1 MAIVNKYVIRDSQRL
16 HVSSM
21 KVIIYYLF
29 SILGYLRIATRQK
42 RNLKYIVWSKLNTQM
57 FKTVTIYPFIFTKF
71 SLPAILPSW
80 SGVMLFFPEQR
91 ENRHAPLTKYLICLC
106 FESKAKNYGF
116 VKYQKLWVL
125 F

>member
-71 SLPAILPSW
+71 SLPAILPS
-80 SGVMLFFPEQR
+80 
-91 ENRHAPLTKYLICLC
+91 
-106 FESKAKNYGF
+106 
-116 VKYQKLWVL
+116 
-125 F
+125 